1 VDSIVGLAFVS
12 IDQCEVGSKFEVRTD
27 NNVMVNARVVKLPFY
42 DADGKRQEL

>member
-1 VDSIVGLAFVS
+1 LAFVS